1 MKSALSMI
9 ALGVALAA
17 TCATPGTV
25 HAEDA
30 ADSPGSS
37 NLKLGSKTV
46 SLDVLDGQRGGT
58 DAHLTETRLSK
69 VWADGSMN
77 DVRVGGVASGD
88 NVVSTGSLAGASG
101 MPMLIQNSGIR
112 VEAKNPALLSNRD
125 G

>member
-17 TCATPGTV
+17 TCATPGKV

-37 NLKLGSKTV
+37 SLKLGSKTV
-46 SLDVLDGQRGGT
+46 SLDVLDGLRGGT
-58 DAHLTETRLSK
+58 DAHLSNL
-69 VWADGSMN
+69 WADGSMN
-77 DVRVGGVASGD
+77 DVRVRGVASGD

-101 MPMLIQNSGIR
+101 IPTLIQNSGSGVLIQNALILN
-112 VEAKNPALLSNRD
+112 VEVK
-125 G
+125 